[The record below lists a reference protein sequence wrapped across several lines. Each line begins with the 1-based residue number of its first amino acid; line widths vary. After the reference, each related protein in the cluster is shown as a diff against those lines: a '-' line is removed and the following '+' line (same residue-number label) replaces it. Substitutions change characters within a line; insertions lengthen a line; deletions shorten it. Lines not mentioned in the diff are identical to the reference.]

1 MKNTLPKNS
10 LGLERVIWLLILAIF
25 TSLALY
31 WSYDVFDQWQAY
43 PVLTSVKT
51 TGTIGPGSL
60 NCLIFG
66 PKIFTALF
74 LIKKIEFT
82 NS

>member
-1 MKNTLPKNS
+1 MKNTLHKNS

-51 TGTIGPGSL
+51 TGTIGP
-60 NCLIFG
+60 
-66 PKIFTALF
+66 
-74 LIKKIEFT
+74 
-82 NS
+82 